1 MLLTDLI
8 FKPILVRESRR
19 GISIG
24 VGVSLKNYAVKYL
37 FCNSC
42 SPQNS
47 SADSLSQADFAVHIS
62 AVQSIMK
69 THVSLSSLRPV
80 FPKSCAKLT
89 LGKPVYTQSGE
100 MLGVLQNLE
109 IENGIAVMLHT
120 EKGSFPSSSIC
131 AVSDAILLK
140 KSTPY
145 PIGQRIPAPHEHDF
159 LTNKDALVT
168 KAILKKAIEKGALI
182 KLTLSLPPFS
192 KTHL

>member
-24 VGVSLKNYAVKYL
+24 VGISLKNYTVKYL
-37 FCNSC
+37 FCNSG
-42 SPQNS
+42 SPQKS
-47 SADSLSQADFAVHIS
+47 PSDPLLQTDFAVHIS
-62 AVQSIMK
+62 SVQSIMQ

-100 MLGVLQNLE
+100 TLGSLQNIE
-109 IENGIAVMLHT
+109 IENTVAITLHT
-120 EKGSFPSSSIC
+120 EKGSFPFSSIY

-140 KSTPY
+140 KSAPY
-145 PIGQRIPAPHEHDF
+145 PLGQRIPAPHEHDF
-159 LTNKDALVT
+159 LTQKDALVT
-168 KAILKKAIEKGALI
+168 KAILKKAIEKSKLI
-182 KLTLSLPPFS
+182 QLTLSLSPFS
-192 KTHL
+192 KTNL